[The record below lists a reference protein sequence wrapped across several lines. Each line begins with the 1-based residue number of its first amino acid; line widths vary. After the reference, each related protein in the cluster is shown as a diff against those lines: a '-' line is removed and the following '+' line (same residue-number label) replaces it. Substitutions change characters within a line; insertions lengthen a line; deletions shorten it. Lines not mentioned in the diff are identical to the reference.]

1 MFPARFLPTDRA
13 RQAVC
18 HSSPELR
25 ALAAT
30 LQTAYTNKERAAQ
43 LAEQKL
49 ARYCARVFIRI

>member
-1 MFPARFLPTDRA
+1 MFPARFLPADRA

-49 ARYCARVFIRI
+49 ARYYN